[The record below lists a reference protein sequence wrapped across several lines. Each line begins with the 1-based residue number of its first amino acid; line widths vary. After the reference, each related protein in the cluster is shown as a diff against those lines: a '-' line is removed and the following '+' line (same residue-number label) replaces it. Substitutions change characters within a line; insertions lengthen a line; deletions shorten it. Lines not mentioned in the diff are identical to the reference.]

1 MFLILVFGY
10 IDFSVQFLF
19 GFLKIEKIIMVK
31 GEGVVKSDEFF
42 LDFDQYVKE
51 VFDEIFGKEEQF
63 YDEFVQSFMFLN
75 KGE

>member
-1 MFLILVFGY
+1 
-10 IDFSVQFLF
+10 
-19 GFLKIEKIIMVK
+19 MVK